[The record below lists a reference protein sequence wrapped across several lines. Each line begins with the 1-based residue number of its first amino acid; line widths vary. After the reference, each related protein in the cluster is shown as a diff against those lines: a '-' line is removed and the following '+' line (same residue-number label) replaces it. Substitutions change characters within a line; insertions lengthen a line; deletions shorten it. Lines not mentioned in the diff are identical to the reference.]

1 MSDIDAKVG
10 LSAATLLNAIQ
21 LPVIIADLVSG
32 DVTKELLIESATIKH
47 ECTPESVD
55 INEPSPITVS
65 QGELAERRDGVGS
78 HQLSANQVARAVI
91 TKLKFK

>member
-1 MSDIDAKVG
+1 MSDIDTKVG

-21 LPVIIADLVSG
+21 LPVVIADLVLG
-32 DVTKELLIESATIKH
+32 EVTKEELLEGSTVKYV
-47 ECTPESVD
+47 CTPESVD
-55 INEPSPITVS
+55 INEPDSLPVS
-65 QGELAERRDGVGS
+65 QGELAERRDVVGA